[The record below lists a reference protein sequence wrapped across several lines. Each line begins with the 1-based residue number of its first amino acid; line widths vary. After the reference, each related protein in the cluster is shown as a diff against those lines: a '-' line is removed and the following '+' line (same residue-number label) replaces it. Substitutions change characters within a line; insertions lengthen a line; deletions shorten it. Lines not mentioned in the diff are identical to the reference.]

1 MSPTRA
7 ELARRRRCFAL
18 PLAIML
24 GGILAVTVR
33 HDPAILAVVGAAIA
47 LAVATWLI
55 ECRGRR
61 RRTGPS
67 GDS

>member
-7 ELARRRRCFAL
+7 ELAKPRRCFAL

-24 GGILAVTVR
+24 GGTLAVTVR
-33 HDPAILAVVGAAIA
+33 HDPPVIAVVGAAIA
-47 LAVATWLI
+47 VATVTWLI

-61 RRTGPS
+61 RRS
-67 GDS
+67 GLGGAS